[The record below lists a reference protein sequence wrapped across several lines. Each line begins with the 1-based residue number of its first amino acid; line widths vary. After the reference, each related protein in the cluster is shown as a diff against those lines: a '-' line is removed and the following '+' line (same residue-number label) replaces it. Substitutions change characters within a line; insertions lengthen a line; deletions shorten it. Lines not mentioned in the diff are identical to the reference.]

1 MSLPVVS
8 GKPCNVAAKRQCG
21 ASYNLN
27 YTLHM
32 NRRCPVAEI
41 NGMDVQLIPKLTGHQ
56 ARPGNCRANA
66 DHGYRV
72 CRIPDCLSMPCKNG
86 YCEETMYSYTC
97 HCQPGYTGPYCET
110 EIPMWAKALG
120 MESGSIPDT
129 SITAS
134 SLWLWFDPKKG
145 RLNYRGAWAPKTENS
160 SWIQVELE
168 HPTCIVGLAT
178 QGQWRND
185 QWVKAY
191 KVGCGL
197 EAGDIVMVTENS
209 PFGVSEK
216 IFSANTDSNTVVYN
230 SLPEPHL
237 CRFVQ
242 VHPVSWYDYPSMRI
256 ELYTGSV
263 NSETWNVSSSLST
276 TLSSC
281 SPLDN
286 VLEAVMDDLTIQG
299 SLEIPA
305 LAKALGMEAHTIP
318 DMSITASSFFSSQF
332 TPQQGRLNA
341 YGGWSPT
348 FSINSWIQ
356 VELDHPTCVVGL
368 ATQGTD
374 YSKHMWIK
382 EYKVGCGQQAYSIVM
397 VTEKSSDGVSE
408 KIFSANTD
416 ASTVVYNGLPEPH
429 LCRFVQVRPV
439 SWSKHVSLRM
449 ELYTVMSVV

>member
-8 GKPCNVAAKRQCG
+8 GKPCNVAAKGQCG

-72 CRIPDCLSMPCKNG
+72 CRIPG
-86 YCEETMYSYTC
+86 
-97 HCQPGYTGPYCET
+97 
-110 EIPMWAKALG
+110 
-120 MESGSIPDT
+120 
-129 SITAS
+129 
-134 SLWLWFDPKKG
+134 
-145 RLNYRGAWAPKTENS
+145 KT
-160 SWIQVELE
+160 VELE

-318 DMSITASSFFSSQF
+318 DISITASSFFSSQF